1 MEDLHAD
8 DTEEVVDEEQD
19 DDGRGQS
26 RVEDDGRA
34 EDVAET
40 LLHTKEG
47 QQPEGE
53 TQNKIFLKIKE
64 NISFWSAQLNNDFFM
79 CCQTE

>member
-1 MEDLHAD
+1 MEDFHAD

-19 DDGRGQS
+19 DDGRGQP

-40 LLHTKEG
+40 LLHPEEG

-53 TQNKIFLKIKE
+53 TQNRIF
-64 NISFWSAQLNNDFFM
+64 S
-79 CCQTE
+79 

>member
-34 EDVAET
+34 EDVAEP
-40 LLHTKEG
+40 LLHPEEG

-53 TQNKIFLKIKE
+53 TQNKIFLKDKGE
-64 NISFWSAQLNNDFFM
+64 YFFLVG
-79 CCQTE
+79 